1 MTGEGARGLIIA
13 GASSHCGKTLV
24 SSGLIGSLRNN
35 GLTVA
40 AAKCGPDYIDPKFL
54 EAASGRP
61 VINLDPWAMGADQ
74 LKALAA
80 AQGSRSDMLVIEGVM
95 GLYDGG
101 PGGGGSTAAL
111 AQILNLPV
119 IVIVDGQGTAQTSA
133 AVAAGLASQAAG
145 FEVAGAIVNRCAS
158 DRHRTLIK
166 EGFDR
171 AGIPLFGM
179 ISRNPDIQVPSR
191 HLGLVQA
198 REQGGLDSL
207 ISDAAGLI
215 GDAVDVNAVMQ
226 IAGPIHRGSAD
237 GRAAPLPPPAQMIA
251 VAEDIAFAFAYPH
264 ILKGWQTV
272 GATISTFSPLA
283 DDAPDRA
290 AEFIFLPGGYPELHA
305 GVLANSHTFRGGML
319 AAAERG
325 ALIYGECGGFM
336 VLGETLQDAD
346 GNDHAMLGLLPL
358 STTFADRQLHLGY
371 RKLDPLPGAL
381 WAEPLRGHEF
391 HYSKTR
397 NEGPADRLFAAS
409 TSDNESLGEIGL
421 RRGGIMG
428 SFAHIIDCDRS

>member
-1 MTGEGARGLIIA
+1 MSGEGARGLIIA

-24 SSGLIGSLRNN
+24 TSGLIASLRKT

-61 VINLDPWAMGADQ
+61 AINLDPWAMDAERLASLASAHSSGADV
-74 LKALAA
+74 
-80 AQGSRSDMLVIEGVM
+80 LVIEGVM

-101 PGGGGSTAAL
+101 RGGGGSTAAL
-111 AQILNLPV
+111 AQILKLPV
-119 IVIVDGQGTAQTSA
+119 IVIVDGQGTAQTTA
-133 AVAAGLASQAAG
+133 AVVSGLAGRATG
-145 FEVAGAIVNRCAS
+145 FEVAGAIVNRSAS
-158 DRHRTLIK
+158 DRHRALIK
-166 EGFDR
+166 EGFDHT
-171 AGIPLFGM
+171 GMPLIGM
-179 ISRNPDIQVPSR
+179 ISRSPDIQVPSR

-198 REQGGLDSL
+198 SEQGGLDSL
-207 ISDAAGLI
+207 IDDASHLVSEAF
-215 GDAVDVNAVMQ
+215 DVNAMMQ
-226 IAGPIHRGSAD
+226 IAGPIDRSSTEGL
-237 GRAAPLPPPAQMIA
+237 AAPLPPPSQTIA
-251 VAEDIAFAFAYPH
+251 VTDDIAFAFAYPH
-264 ILKGWQTV
+264 ILRGWQTA

-283 DDAPDRA
+283 DEAPDLS

-305 GVLANSHTFRGGML
+305 GVLANAPIFRTGMS

-336 VLGETLQDAD
+336 VLGDSLQDAD
-346 GNDHAMLGLLPL
+346 GIDHAMLGLLPL

-381 WAEPLRGHEF
+381 WTSPLRGHEF

-409 TSDNESLGEIGL
+409 TSDDELLGEIGL